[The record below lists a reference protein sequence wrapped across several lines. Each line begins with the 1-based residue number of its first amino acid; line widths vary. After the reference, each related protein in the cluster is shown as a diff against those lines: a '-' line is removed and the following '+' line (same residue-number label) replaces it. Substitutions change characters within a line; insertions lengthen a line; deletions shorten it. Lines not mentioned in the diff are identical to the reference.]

1 MSDGQND
8 LSLKELAVYL
18 GILVAVGVG
27 IALKVAPTG
36 ILSGIGA
43 GLIVAI
49 HFFTRQRPRDSK

>member
-1 MSDGQND
+1 MSDE

-27 IALKVAPTG
+27 IALQVAPTG
-36 ILSGIGA
+36 ILSGMGA

-49 HFFTRQRPRDSK
+49 YFFTRQRPPDSK